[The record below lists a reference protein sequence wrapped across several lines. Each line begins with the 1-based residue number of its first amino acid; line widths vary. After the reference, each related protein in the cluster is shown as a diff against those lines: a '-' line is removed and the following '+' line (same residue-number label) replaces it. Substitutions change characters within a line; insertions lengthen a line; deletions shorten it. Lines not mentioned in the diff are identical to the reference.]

1 MPVETFEQGLEFI
14 KQRYEEA
21 SVKKALKD
29 FDKTLEIT
37 CVDSGRQFLIIVHK
51 DQGIEIQD
59 QTGDDSAP
67 VKIQFKEEAT
77 LTKLLNKEIGAVK
90 AYDSGQIKVVLGAI
104 KDLLK
109 MRKLLF

>member
-67 VKIQFKEEAT
+67 VKIQFKEEQR
-77 LTKLLNKEIGAVK
+77 LPNYSTKKLARLKPMIQVK
-90 AYDSGQIKVVLGAI
+90 SK
-104 KDLLK
+104 
-109 MRKLLF
+109 